1 MQSFYAA
8 SKIPCLPLP
17 VNGSRKRLEK
27 YGTTTRRRTAGK
39 FKEQTRKQRE
49 MERSPTAK
57 AKIAKRTWT
66 APEDAELRSLVLRH
80 GTTSWTVVGEGM
92 EGRSGKQCRERY
104 YNHLAPDLNKGEW
117 SEEEDQ
123 VLVSTQLKIGNQ
135 WAVLTKYLP
144 GRTDNAIK
152 NRFHALCRAQSRQAP
167 PAPAPALVG
176 QGQVGPVRRH
186 PLVPA
191 LAFPP
196 AMLSAS
202 AAAAPAL
209 KRPAGNAAD
218 DLSQQLLDLQLHCH
232 DHSHEH
238 VLPSDSDRSRSSY
251 NGASSSARLWSMFP
265 SPRDTTEGSPRLD
278 GVLISSRSMDDAFV
292 STILPTF
299 LVGVDDDGDAQQ
311 QQGSLRDLF
320 AMTLSPQRAQQ
331 GQRLGQSLESALLSF
346 SASASALALGSVDDA
361 LLLLGSLDE
370 DELLGPSGDLLYGGG
385 GNDETEQSILSV
397 LLDTYRGNYDDDS
410 SGSSGSSSSISSS
423 SDING
428 NNGGGLV
435 KSASTTVHDTPR
447 SPRCK
452 RSRFSPRA

>member
-1 MQSFYAA
+1 MQGPQA
-8 SKIPCLPLP
+8 
-17 VNGSRKRLEK
+17 
-27 YGTTTRRRTAGK
+27 
-39 FKEQTRKQRE
+39 
-49 MERSPTAK
+49 AK

-66 APEDAELRSLVLRH
+66 ALEDEELRSLVLRH

-123 VLVSTQLKIGNQ
+123 LLVATQAKIGNQ

-152 NRFHALCRAQSRQAP
+152 NRFHALCRAQSRLA
-167 PAPAPALVG
+167 APAPMPALVP
-176 QGQVGPVRRH
+176 QGPVAPARRH

-202 AAAAPAL
+202 AAAASAL
-209 KRPAGNAAD
+209 KRPTGNTAD

-238 VLPSDSDRSRSSY
+238 LVPSDSDRSRSSY

-265 SPRDTTEGSPRLD
+265 SPRDTIEVSPRLD

-292 STILPTF
+292 STILPTLF
-299 LVGVDDDGDAQQ
+299 VGVDDEGDAQQ

-320 AMTLSPQRAQQ
+320 AMALSPQRHPGLTSA
-331 GQRLGQSLESALLSF
+331 SALLPPSSLHF
-346 SASASALALGSVDDA
+346 SASASTLALGSADDA
-361 LLLLGSLDE
+361 LLLLGSLEE
-370 DELLGPSGDLLYGGG
+370 DDLLGPDDLLQGDGGCG
-385 GNDETEQSILSV
+385 HDDSDKTDQSILSV
-397 LLDTYRGNYDDDS
+397 LLETHRESVDDDISIS
-410 SGSSGSSSSISSS
+410 SNSGSSISSS
-423 SDING
+423 SSSSSGDT
-428 NNGGGLV
+428 GGRLV
-435 KSASTTVHDTPR
+435 KSAFKSAVHDTPR
-447 SPRCK
+447 SPRASRSK
-452 RSRFSPRA
+452 RSRISPRA